1 MGAVADLKRTAVETL
16 LAAEPFI
23 LVVLNPTVPGVKLP
37 QHLIEARQPV
47 PINIGYDMAIP
58 VPDLEVGEEG
68 ISGTLSFNRS
78 PFHCMMP
85 WGALMQVTVGNEH
98 LVWVIPP
105 GEGGAD
111 DDDGGGG
118 GGGSDDNG
126 DDSDDKSKRAHLR
139 LV

>member
-1 MGAVADLKRTAVETL
+1 MSTSA
-16 LAAEPFI
+16 
-23 LVVLNPTVPGVKLP
+23 
-37 QHLIEARQPV
+37 QPV
-47 PINIGYDMAIP
+47 
-58 VPDLEVGEEG
+58 
-68 ISGTLSFNRS
+68 
-78 PFHCMMP
+78 P